1 VGYPSVITHSTINNN
16 FVSPAG
22 SSGLGGGGIEVTN
35 AGLKLE
41 FSTITNNSSSKAG
54 GGISIGDFDA
64 ANAATIYRSTITSN
78 SSFTTT
84 GNGVYAPA
92 GRPTVTASIVADNFN
107 IYGGTDL
114 SGSFLLLYSLV
125 QNQGSA
131 TIIGTGSIFGVDA
144 HLGPLAVNGGFTRTR
159 LPFAASLA
167 VDGTPGCGQNLGP
180 DQRGVAAC
188 VNGKVD
194 MGAVERQS
202 PEVIIFRNGFES
214 G

>member
-1 VGYPSVITHSTINNN
+1 MTVLTCDIYTSPANASGQTTTTISTDRLNDHTGSN
-16 FVSPAG
+16 FVSL
-22 SSGLGGGGIEVTN
+22 SGLKI
-35 AGLKLE
+35 
-41 FSTITNNSSSKAG
+41 
-54 GGISIGDFDA
+54 
-64 ANAATIYRSTITSN
+64 
-78 SSFTTT
+78 
-84 GNGVYAPA
+84 
-92 GRPTVTASIVADNFN
+92 TASIVADNFN

-114 SGSFLLLYSLV
+114 SGSFILLYSLV
-125 QNQGSA
+125 QNPGSA
-131 TIIGTGSIFGVDA
+131 TITGTGSIFGVDA

>member
-1 VGYPSVITHSTINNN
+1 V
-16 FVSPAG
+16 
-22 SSGLGGGGIEVTN
+22 
-35 AGLKLE
+35 
-41 FSTITNNSSSKAG
+41 
-54 GGISIGDFDA
+54 
-64 ANAATIYRSTITSN
+64 YRSTITSN

-131 TIIGTGSIFGVDA
+131 TVIGTGSIFGVDA
-144 HLGPLAVNGGFTRTR
+144 HLGPLAVNGGSTRTR